1 MISADTEVGWLD
13 AVGLELLTV
22 MDQGASLLYSR
33 YILLYKMVLIDKLGT
48 LGEVRN
54 TFKHFNFLILFYGHV
69 LLLHCCLP
77 QCLLHW
83 RHQNE
88 TFLILNIVT

>member
-13 AVGLELLTV
+13 AVGLELFTV

-48 LGEVRN
+48 LEEVRN
-54 TFKHFNFLILFYGHV
+54 IFKHLNLLILFYGHV
-69 LLLHCCLP
+69 L
-77 QCLLHW
+77 
-83 RHQNE
+83 
-88 TFLILNIVT
+88 